1 MIKESEARYRELFD
15 NASDCIYTIDLE
27 GNFLTANNSVAKAM
41 KCSSLEEVL
50 ASNMSKWMTTE
61 SLEKAIKFMHEVI
74 TTEDYYDKSVII
86 EIIRKDGEHVCFEHK
101 ARPIKDNNNNIIGLH
116 GIGRDI
122 TENVLLKR
130 ELNKSNKQRKLL
142 YYLIKGTRGGK
153 SRTLILKHLMDRP
166 YNANQLANAM
176 KMDYKTV
183 RHHLDVLI
191 KNGIIT
197 MNIERNRGL
206 YFISKS
212 IESNLNYFNNI

>member
-74 TTEDYYDKSVII
+74 TKEDYYDKSVII
-86 EIIRKDGEHVCFEHK
+86 EIIRKDGEHVWFEHK
-101 ARPIKDNNNNIIGLH
+101 ARPIKDNNKNIIGLH

-142 YYLIKGTRGGK
+142 YYLIKGTRQIVSK
-153 SRTLILKHLMDRP
+153 LTSITPITPLSPK
-166 YNANQLANAM
+166 NQFVN
-176 KMDYKTV
+176 
-183 RHHLDVLI
+183 
-191 KNGIIT
+191 
-197 MNIERNRGL
+197 
-206 YFISKS
+206 S
-212 IESNLNYFNNI
+212 